1 MLMACVC
8 VYVRG
13 ECLRKIRVA
22 KGDGGVNLVKRLVC
36 LRRDG
41 RAGVRTDLIK
51 LKLIIMKFRRN

>member
-1 MLMACVC
+1 MC